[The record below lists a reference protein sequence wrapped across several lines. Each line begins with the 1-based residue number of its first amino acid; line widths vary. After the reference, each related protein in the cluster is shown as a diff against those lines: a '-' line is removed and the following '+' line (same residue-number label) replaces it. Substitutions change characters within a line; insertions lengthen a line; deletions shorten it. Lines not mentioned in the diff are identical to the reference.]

1 MGRRGVRVVLEVGR
15 ALVPHPQG
23 HAAGKDR
30 PRLGKEHSRLAGP
43 HLEHK
48 PSWVTHPVFPIN
60 WVPFPDVPNQ
70 VGT

>member
-1 MGRRGVRVVLEVGR
+1 MGLPGLRKG
-15 ALVPHPQG
+15 
-23 HAAGKDR
+23 
-30 PRLGKEHSRLAGP
+30 HSRHAGP

-48 PSWVTHPVFPIN
+48 PSWVTHPVFPVN